1 MAAVAAT
8 VDDPDK
14 KHFNYTIPISI
25 QKYTFIS
32 RKPDEV
38 SRIYLFAAPFTLEV
52 GWHMVYSEY
61 TRF

>member
-8 VDDPDK
+8 VDEPDK

-25 QKYTFIS
+25 QKYSFIS

-38 SRIYLFAAPFTLEV
+38 SRIYLFTAPFTLEV
-52 GWHMVYSEY
+52 IK
-61 TRF
+61 TLN